1 MFNPSP
7 LGESRLAIMFPGSDA
22 RGPRRAAVGGVGFRE
37 RGTHGPSVRRA
48 KRVGA
53 SLPSGTERR

>member
-22 RGPRRAAVGGVGFRE
+22 RGPHRAAVGG
-37 RGTHGPSVRRA
+37 A
-48 KRVGA
+48 Q
-53 SLPSGTERR
+53 SGTERR